1 MTKSMHDEKWVKRWL
16 KNVVSITLGVM
27 VAVLI
32 NGGIA
37 YGNEVPEKE
46 KTQEE
51 QIAELKQ
58 EIENLKMQFGDPGVL
73 STESGLRA
81 MRTLRSSA
89 TGEGVHFLS
98 LKGDVDAENY
108 NNDGATGLNS
118 IAIGAGALANGEN
131 GTAIGNKARGTENS
145 VAIGPNASTHQEEK
159 WNPVG
164 GAAKLKIKDAYDSK
178 SSVAIGDSS
187 NAKGDKAIAIG
198 ENAVAGIYK
207 KFETVS
213 GVKEIQRPGIA
224 IGAGAY
230 AGGSDARQDITGDG
244 KSISSGIA
252 IGTNAKVGLYGNGIA
267 FGDEANVQDLGS
279 LAIGTKAKVIPT
291 ESFHSNNSIA
301 IGTEANVTGTNSI
314 AIGTAAIIKNKI
326 AKEIPQTNAV
336 ALGFAS
342 KVERHGSVAL
352 VAWSETRRV
361 SLPGLDESR
370 YATNGSYGTD
380 KIIAPFSNA
389 ELKFHDIMDNA
400 KYNDTQNTD
409 KFKRLAVN
417 GVVSVGGVY
426 DKTAGA
432 GTVSFGR
439 QIINLADGTED
450 TDAVNLRQLK
460 GAANY
465 FVSTTGKENDPNY
478 HNDGAKG
485 KNSIAIG
492 VGASIDEASEAAVAI
507 GENNQGIS
515 VKNTTVIG
523 SDNFASN
530 VDNSAIIGNNIKVT
544 GTKSIK
550 ATGNVISGF
559 YKDFDISSSD
569 YFVAD
574 GQEKLLGKQI
584 SKYYY
589 VNNPDE
595 VIVKGENGKYYN
607 EADLKGNVIYKGGEY
622 YNESSKY
629 KYIEAGKYYVNDGN
643 YYKVEHD
650 SSGYKI
656 GGRPVQDDDWKLN
669 YSKDYAAGFYIVD
682 RYALKPV
689 EVTPIASAPGN
700 IKSGITDTV
709 ALGNNII
716 AHTDNSVYLGANSS
730 DGYVDNQANKDA
742 GHKVTTAGM
751 STYDSATIGE
761 TEYRFAAGTPVGI
774 VSVGAPGKERRI
786 ENVAAGLVSEDSTDA
801 INGSQLYSVIKNTQ
815 TKLENVGGELKYAG
829 DSYDKGIDDSNA
841 KINLKTGTLK
851 IAGGTDSNISTV
863 AQANGTIALNLKDT
877 INVGGKN
884 KVTIGGADGTVK
896 TGDVT
901 ISKDEITVGK
911 RNKITINGNTGEIK
925 TGNVTLS
932 DAGLK
937 AGDVTVSS
945 NGINVGNKVI
955 SNVADGK
962 IEAGSKEAVNG
973 GQLAAF
979 KTDITTNTNLS
990 YGGNKYDDGV
1000 TPAGAKINLNSG
1012 TLKIVGETEDEAKS
1026 NIVTTAKGNGE
1037 IAVDLNE
1044 TIKVGKA
1051 GNKVEIDGT
1060 TGSVKTGDVTIS
1072 KDEITVGNG
1081 NKITING
1088 NNGTITNLTNT
1099 TWNPGTIVSGRAATE
1114 DQLQKAI
1121 DGANTE
1127 VINSKT
1133 KVTGSG
1139 ATLVTSKEESG
1150 HTVYNVHVDRIV
1162 QYVDSEG
1169 RDVIK
1174 DGDNFYLINNGQ
1186 IDRKNK
1192 IAQSDVSVRMV
1203 NPDGSTSTPTRLGN
1217 VAAGRVAPDSTDAV
1231 NGSQLHATN
1240 QQVADNTR
1248 RIYENAREIHDLRRD
1263 HNNGMAQMSAMAA
1276 VDFVHVNPNKMKVG
1290 AGVGGYKGARAVAVG
1305 VAYAP
1310 TEHFLINAKWS
1321 TPTNTHRGSAFGIGA
1336 TYEFNCD

>member
-1 MTKSMHDEKWVKRWL
+1 MRENIYRERWVKRWL

-27 VAVLI
+27 VAVVI

-73 STESGLRA
+73 STESGVRA
-81 MRTLRSSA
+81 MRTLRASA

-108 NNDGATGLNS
+108 NNDGATGPNS
-118 IAIGAGALANGEN
+118 IAIGVGALADKTKAIAIGVGALANGEN

-145 VAIGPNASTHQEEK
+145 VAIGPNATTHQDRVEE
-159 WNPVG
+159 PLSG
-164 GAAKLKIKDAYDSK
+164 GGSIVTAEEYDSK
-178 SSVAIGDSS
+178 SSVAIGDS
-187 NAKGDKAIAIG
+187 AFARADKSIAIG
-198 ENAVAGIYK
+198 KDSKAGFLGYIAQNNK
-207 KFETVS
+207 Q
-213 GVKEIQRPGIA
+213 IPGIA
-224 IGAGAY
+224 IGSGATANSSY
-230 AGGSDARQDITGDG
+230 ADARANSKL
-244 KSISSGIA
+244 KSSGLAIGVDAKAIGSGPGIA
-252 IGTNAKVGLYGNGIA
+252 IGDDAFVGNIGAIA
-267 FGDEANVQDLGS
+267 LGS
-279 LAIGTKAKVIPT
+279 GAKAYLGDTDADKLEVVSPEAIAIGHDALVKGR
-291 ESFHSNNSIA
+291 NSIA
-301 IGTEANVTGTNSI
+301 IGADSGVYEKIGKANSGSSTP
-314 AIGTAAIIKNKI
+314 A
-326 AKEIPQTNAV
+326 ETNAV
-336 ALGFAS
+336 ALGYHS
-342 KVERHGSVAL
+342 KVERRGSVAL
-352 VAWSETRRV
+352 GAWSETRRV

-370 YATNGSYGTD
+370 YATNGDYGSN
-380 KIIAPFSNA
+380 IVVAPFSNA
-389 ELKFHDIMDNA
+389 KLKFYDLMNGA
-400 KYNDTQNTD
+400 RNDDTKNTD
-409 KFKRLAVN
+409 TVKKLAVN

-426 DKTAGA
+426 SDG
-432 GTVSFGR
+432 GRTVSFGR
-439 QIINLADGTED
+439 QIINVADGTED

-492 VGASIDEASEAAVAI
+492 VGASIDNNSEAAVAI

-530 VDNSAIIGNNIKVT
+530 VDNSAIIGNNIKVI
-544 GTKSIK
+544 GTKLIK

-569 YFVAD
+569 YFIAD
-574 GQEKLLGKQI
+574 GEKEVAGEQL

-589 VNNPDE
+589 INNPSE
-595 VIVKGENGKYYN
+595 VFVKGKNGKYYN
-607 EADLKGNVIYKGGEY
+607 EADLNKNYVYEGGEY
-622 YNESSKY
+622 YDNLSVKNY
-629 KYIEAGKYYVNDGN
+629 KYIEEGRYYFDDHKFK
-643 YYKVEHD
+643 KVEHD

-656 GGRPVQDDDWKLN
+656 DGEPVQDNDWRLN
-669 YSKDYAAGFYIVD
+669 RAKDYAAGFYKVTG
-682 RYALKPV
+682 YTPKPV
-689 EVTPIASAPGN
+689 EITPIASASGN
-700 IKSGITDTV
+700 IKSGIKDTV

-716 AHTDNSVYLGANSS
+716 AHTDNSVYLGADSS
-730 DGYVDNQANKDA
+730 DGYIDNQVNKDA
-742 GHKVTTAGM
+742 GHKVTTAGI

-761 TEYRFAAGTPVGI
+761 TEYKFAAGTPVGI

-801 INGSQLYSVIKNTQ
+801 INGSQLYSIIKNTQ
-815 TKLENVGGELKYAG
+815 TKLENAGGELKYAG
-829 DSYDKGIDDSNA
+829 DSYDEDLTAADS
-841 KINLKTGTLK
+841 KINLKTETLT

-863 AQANGTIALNLKDT
+863 AKANGTIALNLKDT
-877 INVGGKN
+877 INVGGTN
-884 KVTIGGADGTVK
+884 KVTIGGENGTVK
-896 TGDVT
+896 TGEVVID
-901 ISKDEITVGK
+901 KDGITVG
-911 RNKITINGNTGEIK
+911 NDVATPENNITINTQ
-925 TGNVTLS
+925 
-932 DAGLK
+932 
-937 AGDVTVSS
+937 
-945 NGINVGNKVI
+945 GISAGNKVI
-955 SNVADGK
+955 KNVAAGK
-962 IEAGSKEAVNG
+962 IEAGSTDAVNG

-990 YGGNKYDDGV
+990 YGGNKYATGV
-1000 TPAGAKINLNSG
+1000 TATDAKLNLSSG
-1012 TLKIVGETEDEAKS
+1012 TLKIVGETEDEVKS

-1037 IAVDLNE
+1037 IAVDLNDS
-1044 TIKVGKA
+1044 IKVGKA

-1088 NNGTITNLTNT
+1088 NNGTITNLTNK

-1114 DQLQKAI
+1114 DQLKEVVTTLSASGGGKVVI
-1121 DGANTE
+1121 KGTGA
-1127 VINSKT
+1127 VIAT
-1133 KVTGSG
+1133 PVTDE
-1139 ATLVTSKEESG
+1139 AG
-1150 HTVYNVHVDRIV
+1150 HKCYNIHVDRIV

-1186 IDRKNK
+1186 IDRTKK

-1248 RIYENAREIHDLRRD
+1248 RIDENAREIHDLRRD

-1321 TPTNTHRGSAFGIGA
+1321 TPTTTHRGSAFGIGA